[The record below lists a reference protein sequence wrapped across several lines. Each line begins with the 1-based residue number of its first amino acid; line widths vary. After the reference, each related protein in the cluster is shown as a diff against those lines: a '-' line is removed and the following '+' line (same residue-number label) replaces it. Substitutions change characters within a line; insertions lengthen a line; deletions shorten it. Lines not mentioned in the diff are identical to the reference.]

1 VPRAALAATTVS
13 FLLLLHPFSSCTVPA
28 GDTRLSRTERKRK
41 GEEAMNAGA
50 LLKDSKAFG
59 SFSVNDVQKAKAF
72 YGGTLGLEVSDMEEG
87 GLQLRI
93 AGGSSVFIYPKPNH
107 TPATFTILNF
117 PVSGIER
124 MVDELTKLGVRFEIY
139 KEGDLKT
146 DAKGISAQGDMK
158 IAWFKDPAGNFLSLI
173 DDKRLM

>member
-1 VPRAALAATTVS
+1 MS
-13 FLLLLHPFSSCTVPA
+13 
-28 GDTRLSRTERKRK
+28 
-41 GEEAMNAGA
+41 AGA
-50 LLKDSKAFG
+50 VLRDSKAFG
-59 SFSVNDVQKAKAF
+59 SFSVNDVQKAKEF
-72 YGGTLGLEVSDMEEG
+72 YGQTLGLEVSDAEE
-87 GLQLRI
+87 GLQLHI
-93 AGGSSVFIYPKPNH
+93 GGGSRVFIYPKPNH

-117 PVSGIER
+117 PVNDIEKIVDALTGI
-124 MVDELTKLGVRFEIY
+124 GVRFEIY